1 MVSEDEQQLSPTND
15 YVDKGLDQ
23 SRGIHSSVTKSGRGF
38 REKILA
44 QIKGQG
50 GGEWLQEQ
58 RLETARSNLTKL
70 LGPTTAS
77 LRQSPPPVREGL
89 DPHAPT
95 S

>member
-1 MVSEDEQQLSPTND
+1 MLVTVTVAAAVPSAHQPMPYTGDVKVRRLQQEISQREQ
-15 YVDKGLDQ
+15 
-23 SRGIHSSVTKSGRGF
+23 
-38 REKILA
+38 ILA
-44 QIKGQG
+44 QTKGQG
-50 GGEWLQEQ
+50 GGEWLQQQ